1 MEWSEAIQKGG
12 THFSWITSLTL
23 VMTGIFT
30 TLKIMAQKWKLMNS
44 PAEDYHMHSFT
55 YSDGLHTID
64 EIVQMAPKFW
74 LKKII
79 ITDHSQAT
87 LDVQGLALKCWRST
101 LKHWKNYYNDLE
113 VAFGVEGD
121 LLDEEGS
128 CCFEIHHQASDF
140 CILSAHHSVFQGE
153 LQNITQAYSR
163 AIEKYHDQ
171 IDLIGHPFLTKT
183 CEFLEVE
190 EFVACLNR
198 YNIPLE
204 IDTAYL
210 RNNKT
215 DLQKLRA
222 ALELLETGVYV
233 NSDMH
238 TFADW
243 ESRKLW
249 FDLLEERG
257 FL

>member
-1 MEWSEAIQKGG
+1 
-12 THFSWITSLTL
+12 
-23 VMTGIFT
+23 
-30 TLKIMAQKWKLMNS
+30 MAQKRKLMNS
-44 PAEDYHMHSFT
+44 LAEDYHMHSFT

-87 LDVQGLALKCWRST
+87 LDVQGLALKCWRSI
-101 LKHWKNYYNDLE
+101 LKSWKNYHNDLE

-121 LLDEEGS
+121 LLDEEGN
-128 CCFEIHHQASDF
+128 CCFDIHRQVSNF
-140 CILSAHHSVFQGE
+140 CILSVHHRIFQWD
-153 LQNITQAYSR
+153 LKNITQAYCR

-171 IDLIGHPFLTKT
+171 IDLIGHPFLRKT
-183 CEFLEVE
+183 CEFLKVE
-190 EFVACLNR
+190 EFVACLN
-198 YNIPLE
+198 YYSIPLE
-204 IDTAYL
+204 IDTAYF
-210 RNNKT
+210 RNDKT
-215 DLQKLRA
+215 DLLKLRL

-243 ESRKLW
+243 ENRKLW

>member
-1 MEWSEAIQKGG
+1 M
-12 THFSWITSLTL
+12 
-23 VMTGIFT
+23 
-30 TLKIMAQKWKLMNS
+30 
-44 PAEDYHMHSFT
+44 
-55 YSDGLHTID
+55 
-64 EIVQMAPKFW
+64 
-74 LKKII
+74 
-79 ITDHSQAT
+79 
-87 LDVQGLALKCWRST
+87 
-101 LKHWKNYYNDLE
+101 
-113 VAFGVEGD
+113 
-121 LLDEEGS
+121 
-128 CCFEIHHQASDF
+128 
-140 CILSAHHSVFQGE
+140 
-153 LQNITQAYSR
+153 
-163 AIEKYHDQ
+163 
-171 IDLIGHPFLTKT
+171 TKT

-243 ESRKLW
+243 ESRKL
-249 FDLLEERG
+249 
-257 FL
+257 

>member
-1 MEWSEAIQKGG
+1 M
-12 THFSWITSLTL
+12 
-23 VMTGIFT
+23 
-30 TLKIMAQKWKLMNS
+30 
-44 PAEDYHMHSFT
+44 
-55 YSDGLHTID
+55 
-64 EIVQMAPKFW
+64 
-74 LKKII
+74 
-79 ITDHSQAT
+79 
-87 LDVQGLALKCWRST
+87 
-101 LKHWKNYYNDLE
+101 KHWKNYHNDLE

-140 CILSAHHSVFQGE
+140 CILSVHHSVFQGE

-243 ESRKLW
+243 ESRKL
-249 FDLLEERG
+249 
-257 FL
+257 